1 MAIDI
6 DTKSVP
12 EINGSILVE
21 EDSRD
26 NVTLERLGK
35 KPVLKRNFGF
45 LTILGFSCTVLITWE
60 GSLMTFLAGLQNGGP
75 SGLVYG
81 YLIVWAG
88 TLSVSAVLSELVSMA
103 PTSGGQ
109 YHWVSMLAPPS
120 SRKFFGYIT
129 GWLTIAGWQAT
140 VASGLLLNGTLIQGI
155 ILLTHP
161 GYSDNMQIWHGTLL
175 SWAVALLSFAINA
188 SIGSVLAKFEIV
200 VLFLHILGF
209 FAVLIP
215 IVVLGDHA
223 SAKDVFNTFLNV
235 GGWQT
240 QGLSFSIG
248 ISGCVFAFLGSDA
261 AVHLSEEIHNAP
273 VVIPQSL
280 MTGLTIN
287 GCLGFAMVVATLF
300 SMGDIDAAMAEN
312 PRYPF
317 MAIFHHAIGS
327 TTGAAVM
334 SSLIVIMCFSA
345 LTGVLASTSRIYWA
359 FARDRGLPG
368 WRTLNKVNERTKTPF
383 NSVLLATGIA
393 IVLSLINIG
402 DETAFNGVISIS
414 IAGIFGSYMMA
425 ASLLLYCRLAGKI
438 REPNNDDEITNTI
451 GKSLTWGPWRIRG
464 FLGVANNVFTC
475 IYLIYVFFF
484 SFWPSSIEVS
494 AATFNW
500 AVVPFMAVILFCLL
514 YYALWGRKTYL
525 GPIIEL

>member
-1 MAIDI
+1 MATETDI
-6 DTKSVP
+6 KTVP
-12 EINGSILVE
+12 HMNGSILVE

-60 GSLMTFLAGLQNGGP
+60 GSLIGGP

-120 SRKFFGYIT
+120 SRKFSGYIT

-140 VASGLLLNGTLIQGI
+140 VASGLLLNGTLIQAI

-161 GYSDNMQIWHGTLL
+161 GYADNMQIWHGTLL
-175 SWAVALLSFAINA
+175 SWAVALLSFTINT

-200 VLFLHILGF
+200 VLFLHVLGF

-215 IVVLGDHA
+215 IVTLGDHT
-223 SAKDVFNTFLNV
+223 SARDVFKTFLN
-235 GGWQT
+235 GGECQT

-248 ISGCVFAFLGSDA
+248 ISGLR
-261 AVHLSEEIHNAP
+261 LSEETHNAP
-273 VVIPQSL
+273 VVIPQSI

-287 GCLGFAMVVATLF
+287 ACLGFAMVAATLF

-317 MAIFHHAIGS
+317 MAIFQHAIGS

-334 SSLIVIMCFSA
+334 SSLVVVMCFSA

-368 WRTLNKVNERTKTPF
+368 WRTLNKVNERTKIPF

-425 ASLLLYCRLAGKI
+425 ASWLLYCRLAGKI

-464 FLGVANNVFTC
+464 FLGVANNIFTC
-475 IYLIYVFFF
+475 VYLIYVFFF

-494 AATFNW
+494 AAIFNW
-500 AVVPFMAVILFCLL
+500 AVVPFSAVIIWCLL
-514 YYALWGRKTYL
+514 YYAIWGRKTYL